1 MFPKEV
7 YVFTRI
13 VSVRLKPNSATQFSQ
28 TIEKKVLPILR
39 TQKGFRDEIT
49 VIAPNGM
56 EAIGL
61 SFWDTREQAEMYNTG
76 KYSEVTKELSN
87 FLEGPPRIETY
98 DVANSTVHKISAA
111 A

>member
-1 MFPKEV
+1 M
-7 YVFTRI
+7 FTRI

-61 SFWDTREQAEMYNTG
+61 SFWDSREQAEMYNTG
-76 KYSEVTKELSN
+76 KYSEVTKELAN

-98 DVANSTVHKISAA
+98 DVANSTVHKIAA
-111 A
+111 AA